1 MTVPDYTRKNLFI
14 GGRWCAPQSLDV
26 QHLHEAATG
35 KPLGTTPLAGAAD
48 IDRAVHAART
58 AFDSGPWP
66 TMAVSERADILRA
79 YAAELESRGDF
90 TAELVSRENGMPS
103 LVSRGANVTSPVTIM
118 NQYANLVETGILEET
133 RPSSRGSTIVR
144 RVPIGVVAAIVP
156 WNFPQLIAAA
166 KIAPALAAGCTV
178 VVKPSPETA
187 LDAFVLAD
195 AAEAA
200 GLPDGVL
207 NIVPA
212 ERDVSA
218 ALVAHPGIDKVSFTG
233 STAAGRHIAE
243 VCGRLVRP
251 VTLELGGKSA
261 SIVLED
267 ADIDVFAANLM
278 AVSFINNGQTCVLHS
293 RILAPRS
300 RYDEVVEV
308 VAAAARGL
316 VVGDPLDPNVTCG
329 PMVSQTHRERVLGH
343 IRSARESGARLV
355 TGGHAPDVPGW
366 FVEPTVFADVDPR
379 SRLAREEVFGPVLA
393 VIPYEDEDE
402 AVAIA
407 NDSVYGLA
415 GSVWTRDEERGVA
428 LARRIR
434 TGTFGVNYYQMDF
447 GAPFGGMKDS
457 GLGREF
463 GPEGLDAFVEYQS
476 IYTGSRD
483 RKVEE

>member
-308 VAAAARGL
+308 VAAAPADLWSATLSTRTSPAARWCRKLIASASSVISGRH
-316 VVGDPLDPNVTCG
+316 VNPGHVWSPVDTR
-329 PMVSQTHRERVLGH
+329 PMFRDGSSSRPSSPTS
-343 IRSARESGARLV
+343 IR
-355 TGGHAPDVPGW
+355 
-366 FVEPTVFADVDPR
+366 
-379 SRLAREEVFGPVLA
+379 
-393 VIPYEDEDE
+393 
-402 AVAIA
+402 AVA
-407 NDSVYGLA
+407 S
-415 GSVWTRDEERGVA
+415 
-428 LARRIR
+428 LARRCS
-434 TGTFGVNYYQMDF
+434 
-447 GAPFGGMKDS
+447 APFSRSFRTKTRTRPWRSRTTVSMDLRDPS
-457 GLGREF
+457 GLGTKSEASPLRAESARA
-463 GPEGLDAFVEYQS
+463 PLES
-476 IYTGSRD
+476 ITTRWTSVHRSG
-483 RKVEE
+483 E